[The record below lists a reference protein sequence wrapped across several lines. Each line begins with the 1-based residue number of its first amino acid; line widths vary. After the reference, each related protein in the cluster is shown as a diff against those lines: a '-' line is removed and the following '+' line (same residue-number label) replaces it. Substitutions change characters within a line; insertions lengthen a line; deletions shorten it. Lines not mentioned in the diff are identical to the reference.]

1 MHYNYTIIPIN
12 SQLALSPFIAS
23 NVLTE
28 ECSYLFMSEFMLH
41 QLCVFF
47 IYSFGALPSTCSLK
61 MYTCTSLVT
70 KKAIDI
76 SYCFPC
82 SNGATFHCVIDLS
95 RLQLLPAVICVIL

>member
-1 MHYNYTIIPIN
+1 VLFFSINLQLNEAGAMHYNYTIIPIN

-61 MYTCTSLVT
+61 NVYMYITCD
-70 KKAIDI
+70 KKG
-76 SYCFPC
+76 
-82 SNGATFHCVIDLS
+82 NRH
-95 RLQLLPAVICVIL
+95 